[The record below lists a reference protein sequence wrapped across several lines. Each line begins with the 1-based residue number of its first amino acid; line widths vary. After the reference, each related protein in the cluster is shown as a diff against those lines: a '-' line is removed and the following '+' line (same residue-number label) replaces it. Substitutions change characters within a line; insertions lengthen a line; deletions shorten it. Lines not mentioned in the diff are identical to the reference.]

1 MEVESLQKKVLSKI
15 EEDKKTTIYEFKVPE
30 GQHESIRLDVYITSF
45 VENATRNK
53 VQDAIKSGYVKVNGK
68 KEKSSYK
75 MMPGDEIF
83 IELPKAPPPEA
94 QPEELD
100 LNLVY
105 EDDDIILVNKEAG
118 MVVHPAYGNW
128 SGTLVN
134 GLMHHVDELAGE
146 DDDENIRPGIV
157 HRLDKDTSGLL
168 VVAKS
173 DEALAA
179 LSAKFAE
186 KDVERTYWAI
196 VWGTPKEE
204 GTVEG
209 DIGRSRHDRKLMTV
223 LPEGRGKR
231 AVTHYKVLEY
241 FDYLSLVEVKLETG
255 RTHQIRV
262 HMAHIGHNVFGDP
275 TYGGTSVR
283 YGPNTGAR
291 KTMFHKLLTG
301 LGRQALHAKTLGFE
315 HPTTGEMISFD
326 SELPDDFSHVLEILR
341 EKCKSEY

>member
-1 MEVESLQKKVLSKI
+1 MSNDIESK
-15 EEDKKTTIYEFKVPE
+15 KKTTIYEFTVPA
-30 GQHESIRLDVYITSF
+30 GQQEEIRLDVYITSF

-53 VQDAIKSGYVKVNGK
+53 VQDAIKAGYVKVNGK
-68 KEKSSYK
+68 KEKASYK
-75 MMPGDEIF
+75 MQPGDNIY

-94 QPEELD
+94 KAEEMD
-100 LNLVY
+100 IDIVH
-105 EDDDIILVNKEAG
+105 EDDDLIVVNKQAG
-118 MVVHPAYGNW
+118 MVVHPAFGNW

-134 GLMHHVDELAGE
+134 GLMHHVDELGE
-146 DDDENIRPGIV
+146 SDNDLRPGIV

-168 VVAKS
+168 VVAKN
-173 DEALAA
+173 DETLAK

-196 VWGTPKEE
+196 VWGTPAEV
-204 GTVEG
+204 GTIEG
-209 DIGRSRHDRKLMTV
+209 DIGRSKHDRKLMTV
-223 LPEGRGKR
+223 LPGGRGKH

-262 HMAHIGHNVFGDP
+262 HFNHIGHNVFGDP

-283 YGPNTGAR
+283 YGPNTGTR
-291 KTMFHKLLTG
+291 KTMFHKLITG

-315 HPTTGEMISFD
+315 HPSTGEMIRFE
-326 SELPDDFSHVLEILR
+326 SELPEDFNYVLETLR
-341 EKCKSEY
+341 AKCKAEY

>member
-1 MEVESLQKKVLSKI
+1 MSEN
-15 EEDKKTTIYEFKVPE
+15 EEKKTTIYEFKVPE
-30 GQHESIRLDVYITSF
+30 GQQESIRLDVYITNF

-53 VQDAIKSGYVKVNGK
+53 VQDAIKSGYVTVNGK
-68 KEKSSYK
+68 KEKASYK

-94 QPEELD
+94 KAEEID
-100 LNLVY
+100 LNIVY
-105 EDDDIILVNKEAG
+105 EDEDIILVNKEAG
-118 MVVHPAYGNW
+118 MVVHPAFGNW

-134 GLMHHVDELAGE
+134 GLMHHVDELAG
-146 DDDENIRPGIV
+146 DDEDENIRPGIV

-173 DEALAA
+173 EEALAN

-186 KDVERTYWAI
+186 KDVERTYWAVI
-196 VWGTPKEE
+196 WGTPAEE
-204 GTVEG
+204 GTIEG
-209 DIGRSRHDRKLMTV
+209 DIGRSKHDRKLMTV
-223 LPEGRGKR
+223 LPEGRGKH

-241 FDYLSLVEVKLETG
+241 FDYLSLVEIKLETG

-262 HMAHIGHNVFGDP
+262 HFNHIGHNVFGDP

-283 YGPNTGAR
+283 YGPNTGGR
-291 KTMFHKLLTG
+291 KTMFHKLITG

-315 HPTTGEMISFD
+315 HPSTGEMVHFD
-326 SELPDDFSHVLEILR
+326 SELPEDFQHVLDTLR
-341 EKCKSEY
+341 EKCKAEY

>member
-1 MEVESLQKKVLSKI
+1 MSEQE
-15 EEDKKTTIYEFKVPE
+15 KKTTIYEFIVPD
-30 GQHESIRLDVYITSF
+30 GQQESIRLDAYITNF

-53 VQDAIKSGYVKVNGK
+53 VQKAIKDGYVFVNGRN
-68 KEKSSYK
+68 EKVSYK
-75 MMPGDEIF
+75 MMPGDKIF
-83 IELPKAPPPEA
+83 IELPIAPPPEA
-94 QPEELD
+94 KPEELD
-100 LNLVY
+100 IDIVH
-105 EDDDIILVNKEAG
+105 EDDDLIIVNKAAG

-128 SGTLVN
+128 TGTLVN

-146 DDDENIRPGIV
+146 EEDENIRPGIV

-168 VVAKS
+168 VVAKNA
-173 DEALAA
+173 ETLAT

-196 VWGTPKEE
+196 VWGTPPEE
-204 GTVEG
+204 GTIEG
-209 DIGRSRHDRKLMTV
+209 DIGRSKQDRKLMTV
-223 LPEGRGKR
+223 MQGGRGKH
-231 AVTHYKVLEY
+231 AVTHYKVLEH

-262 HMAHIGHNVFGDP
+262 HFNHIGNSVFGDT

-291 KTMFHKLLTG
+291 KTMFHKLITG

-315 HPTTGEMISFD
+315 HPKTGEMVRFD
-326 SELPDDFSHVLEILR
+326 SELPEDFQHVLDTLR
-341 EKCKSEY
+341 EKCNKEY

>member
-1 MEVESLQKKVLSKI
+1 MSK
-15 EEDKKTTIYEFKVPE
+15 EENSEKKTTIYEFKVPD
-30 GQHESIRLDVYITSF
+30 GQQESIRLDVYITGF

-53 VQDAIKSGYVKVNGK
+53 VQDAIKSGYVTVNGK

-94 QPEELD
+94 KAEEID
-100 LNLVY
+100 LNIVY

-146 DDDENIRPGIV
+146 EDDENIRPGIV

-168 VVAKS
+168 VVAKT

-223 LPEGRGKR
+223 LPEGKGKR

-291 KTMFHKLLTG
+291 KTMFHKLIIG

-326 SELPDDFSHVLEILR
+326 SELPDDFSHVLETLR
-341 EKCKSEY
+341 EKCKAEY